1 MQFVHPTLT
10 WGFLLA
16 LVPLAI
22 HLINLLR
29 HRRVAWAAMEF
40 VLASYRKHRTWI
52 WLKQLLLLAARM
64 AALVLVVAMLA
75 QPKTRDQWLAIFG
88 GRVTHHYLVLDDS
101 YSMQDRVAGES
112 AFDAARR
119 VIAAIAGRA
128 AQEDSPQKLTLVRYS
143 QARGAGA
150 AQLPPAAEV
159 ADFNAEPIDA
169 RFDLALERKL
179 RPLEPTA
186 LAVGPLEALTLVRQL
201 LEQGRDETAIVY
213 LLSDFRVKDWDR
225 PAELR
230 DVLGALR
237 RAGAEIHLVD
247 CSRSREPNLGLVA
260 IAPADETRAAG
271 VPLFVHLKVKN
282 HGTRPATKVQIKV
295 RATLYPEDDVARL
308 PPAAADQYQGQTEEV
323 ATLLVDQIGPGET
336 IERRVQVYFAQP
348 GRHIV
353 EATLPEDPVD
363 ADNRRACVIEVPAG
377 EQVLIVDGSVE
388 QQHAYFLQAAFR
400 PLERSN
406 TGIRPEVRPL
416 AMLRDATLSTL
427 NQYAAIYL
435 LDVPRLD
442 GSAAATLQA
451 YVEGGGGLAIF
462 VGPSVQN
469 RYYNDVLY
477 RGGEGLLPAPLGL
490 DAPLPMAVDP
500 GTSDLEVTPHP
511 IFAFFQNETNPL
523 LRGVKLDRYR
533 RLADGFRPDS
543 RHPLTVLAQTRD
555 KQPLVLEKRV
565 GQGTVLLFL
574 TTLAPDWNDWA
585 KNPSF
590 VVMALKMQSYLAS
603 ARRLDD
609 PRLVGTPLVVNLEA
623 SQYLPEVVFLVPG
636 EAGRTREK
644 IERIAQPPDAGS
656 PLLVAA
662 LARRA
667 SAAGWRGETDRPGI
681 YEAWLRVAKGQTEVR
696 RWAFEVDPAEGD
708 LRTVPPADLLTRLDP
723 VKVNFHQAEQYR
735 QDEVAPSGYNLS
747 LLVLG
752 LLLAL
757 LVGEQYLAYAASY
770 HLPSG
775 DSRR

>member
-1 MQFVHPTLT
+1 
-10 WGFLLA
+10 
-16 LVPLAI
+16 
-22 HLINLLR
+22 
-29 HRRVAWAAMEF
+29 
-40 VLASYRKHRTWI
+40 
-52 WLKQLLLLAARM
+52 M

-88 GRVTHHYLVLDDS
+88 GRVTHHYILLDDS

-128 AQEDSPQKLTLVRYS
+128 AQEDSPQKLTLLRYA
-143 QARGAGA
+143 QARGTSSD
-150 AQLPPAAEV
+150 QLPPAVEV

-201 LEQGRDETAIVY
+201 LAQGRDETAIVY

-237 RAGAEIHLVD
+237 RAGAEIHLID
-247 CSRSREPNLGLVA
+247 CSRSRDPNLGLVA
-260 IAPADETRAAG
+260 IEPADETRAAG
-271 VPLFVHLKVKN
+271 VPLFVHLKIKN
-282 HGTRPATKVQIKV
+282 HGARAATKVQIKV
-295 RATLYPEDDVARL
+295 HTTACPEEDAARL

-336 IERRVQVYFAQP
+336 VERRVQVYFAQP
-348 GRHIV
+348 GRHVV
-353 EATLPEDPVD
+353 EAALPEDPVE
-363 ADNRRACVIEVPAG
+363 ADNRRACVIDVPAG
-377 EQVLIVDGSVE
+377 ERVLIVDGSVE
-388 QQHAYFLQAAFR
+388 QQHAYFLEAAFR

-416 AMLRDATLSTL
+416 AFLRDATLETL
-427 NQYAAIYL
+427 SQYAAIYL

-469 RYYNDVLY
+469 RYYNEVLY

-500 GTSDLEVTPHP
+500 GASDLEVTPHP
-511 IFAFFQNETNPL
+511 IFAFFQSETNPL
-523 LRGVKLDRYR
+523 LRGVKIDRYR

-555 KQPLVLEKRV
+555 KQPLVLEKRL
-565 GQGTVLLFL
+565 GHGTVLLFL

-590 VVMALKMQSYLAS
+590 VVMALKMQSYLAR
-603 ARRLDD
+603 AQRQDET
-609 PRLVGTPLVVNLEA
+609 RLVGTPLVVRLEA
-623 SQYLPEVVFLVPG
+623 SQYLSDVVFVVPG
-636 EAGRTREK
+636 QAGRSREK
-644 IERIAQPPDAGS
+644 IERTAQPPASDS

-667 SAAGWRGETDRPGI
+667 GEGGWRGETDRPGI
-681 YEAWLRVAKGQTEVR
+681 YEAWLRTTKGQTEVR
-696 RWAFEVDPAEGD
+696 RWAMQVDPAEGD
-708 LRTVPPADLLTRLDP
+708 LRSVPAADLLTRLDP
-723 VKVNFHQAEQYR
+723 VKVNYHPADQYR
-735 QDEVAPSGYNLS
+735 QDDVAQPGYNLS

-752 LLLAL
+752 LVLAL

-770 HLPSG
+770 HIPSG
-775 DSRR
+775 GGRR